1 MGRKVAVLLTSYSFM
16 KYIDINH
23 EQIPALGLGTYKLKG
38 STCQDAIVDA
48 IEIGYRH
55 IDTARM
61 YENEQDIGQGIR
73 NSGIDR
79 DELFIT
85 TKIWYTDLV
94 RTNVLNAANDS
105 LRKLQTSYVNLLL
118 IHWPS
123 DEVPLKETL
132 EALMEVQKQGK
143 ARLIGVSNF
152 PPSLL
157 KKAFELAPVVCNQ
170 VEYHPYLG
178 QSALI
183 NMVREHHAMLTAYS
197 PIAQGGVNEDATL
210 QAIGKQY
217 GKTPSQVALRWLV
230 QQDNV
235 AAIPRTSSHEHR
247 VSNFDIFDFALTD
260 DEMEKIHALSRRER
274 LVNPHWA
281 PVWDE

>member
-1 MGRKVAVLLTSYSFM
+1 MRNDHPTTSYFTM
-16 KYIDINH
+16 KHIDINH
-23 EQIPALGLGTYKLKG
+23 EQVPALGLGTFSLKG
-38 STCQDAIVDA
+38 STCQEAVADAIA
-48 IEIGYRH
+48 IGYRH
-55 IDTARM
+55 IDTAKM
-61 YENEQDIGQGIR
+61 YENESDVGQGIR

-94 RTNVLNAANDS
+94 RSNVLNATTDS
-105 LRKLQTSYVNLLL
+105 LRQLQTSYVNLLL

-123 DEVPLKETL
+123 EEVPLNETL
-132 EALMEVQKQGK
+132 EALMEVQRQGQ

-152 PPSLL
+152 PPAMLHE
-157 KKAFELAPVVCNQ
+157 AFELAPVVCNQ

-183 NMVREHHAMLTAYS
+183 NIVREHNAMLTAYS
-197 PIAQGGVNEDATL
+197 PLAQGAVQDDATL
-210 QAIGKQY
+210 QAIGNNY

-235 AAIPRTSSHEHR
+235 AAIPRASSHEHR
-247 VSNFDIFDFALTD
+247 VSNFDIFDFSLTD
-260 DEMEKIHALSRRER
+260 EEMEQVHGLSRRER

-281 PVWDE
+281 PVWDEA

>member
-1 MGRKVAVLLTSYSFM
+1 M
-16 KYIDINH
+16 KHIDINH
-23 EQIPALGLGTYKLKG
+23 EQVPALGLGTYSLKG
-38 STCQDAIVDA
+38 SDCQEGVADAIA
-48 IEIGYRH
+48 LGYRH
-55 IDTARM
+55 IDTARA
-61 YENEQDIGQGIR
+61 YDNERDVGEGIR
-73 NSGIDR
+73 QSGIDR

-94 RTNVLNAANDS
+94 RTNVLNAVDDS
-105 LRKLQTSYVNLLL
+105 LRQLQTQYVNLFL

-132 EALMEVQKQGK
+132 EALMEVQKQEK

-157 KKAFELAPVVCNQ
+157 RKAFEIAPVVCNQ

-183 NMVREHHAMLTAYS
+183 NIVREHGAMLTAYS
-197 PIAQGGVNEDATL
+197 PLAQGGVEEDATL
-210 QAIGKQY
+210 QAIGKNY
-217 GKTPSQVALRWLV
+217 GKTASQVALRWLV

-235 AAIPRTSSHEHR
+235 AAIPRASSHEHR
-247 VSNFDIFDFALTD
+247 AANFDIFDFSLTD
-260 DEMEKIHALSRRER
+260 DEMEQVYNLSRRER

-281 PVWDE
+281 PVWDEV

>member
-1 MGRKVAVLLTSYSFM
+1 M

-23 EQIPALGLGTYKLKG
+23 EQVPALGFGTFALKEKA
-38 STCQDAIVDA
+38 CQEAIADAIA
-48 IEIGYRH
+48 IGYRH
-55 IDTARM
+55 IDTAKS
-61 YENEQDIGQGIR
+61 YENEQDVGQGIR
-73 NSGIDR
+73 DSGVDR

-94 RTNVLNAANDS
+94 RTNVLSAVDDS
-105 LRKLQTSYVNLLL
+105 LRQLQTGYVNLLL

-132 EALMEVQKQGK
+132 DAMTEVQKQGK

-157 KKAFELAPVVCNQ
+157 RKAFELAPIVCNQ

-183 NMVREHHAMLTAYS
+183 NIIREHGAVLTAYA
-197 PIAQGGVNEDATL
+197 PLAQGAVQEDAAL
-210 QAIGKQY
+210 QSIGKNY

-230 QQDNV
+230 QQDHV
-235 AAIPRTSSHEHR
+235 AAIPKASSHEHR
-247 VSNFDIFDFALTD
+247 VANFDIFDFSLTD
-260 DEMEKIHALSRRER
+260 DEMDQIYNLSRRER